1 MRNEG
6 PITTVQF
13 YRGDATAAATFLRQ
27 RLVDVARLNPWIGG
41 RLVKTKE
48 PSGLALQFSKENVP
62 IDELFEVIDELF
74 KVDESNDEWKY
85 EKVEIHAGMP
95 YGQLVYKLA
104 KPKNANGK
112 KLIIA
117 VPNGE
122 KLIKKR
128 KPVCKLTVLSCS
140 HPSDSFA
147 VIFSMSHVVGDGHSY
162 YTILNMLS
170 ASAELTEMDVS
181 REEKFQEAIPRHI
194 GQKEFQFM
202 MSPPFCMMCHYIGIM
217 STAKKVTPLC
227 FFLDKEKLAAAK
239 EQAKAEN
246 GAAAFVSTNDI
257 VTSGFGRAVQ
267 ARMLTMTVDFR
278 NKVEGLT
285 AKHAGNYFGGL
296 IWDPDGYGSPNTIRT
311 ALTGSPPLS
320 RGTLPT
326 GCCISG
332 NWTAMISNWS
342 SMSKGSLD
350 IPDCQ
355 QTLHLPYLNTAEM
368 KVDSCIVFKAR
379 PGEVAVMLFLQNATV
394 DAAKAQLPLG
404 EPVSTGMFGPA
415 G

>member
-1 MRNEG
+1 
-6 PITTVQF
+6 
-13 YRGDATAAATFLRQ
+13 
-27 RLVDVARLNPWIGG
+27 
-41 RLVKTKE
+41 
-48 PSGLALQFSKENVP
+48 
-62 IDELFEVIDELF
+62 
-74 KVDESNDEWKY
+74 
-85 EKVEIHAGMP
+85 
-95 YGQLVYKLA
+95 
-104 KPKNANGK
+104 
-112 KLIIA
+112 
-117 VPNGE
+117 
-122 KLIKKR
+122 
-128 KPVCKLTVLSCS
+128 
-140 HPSDSFA
+140 
-147 VIFSMSHVVGDGHSY
+147 
-162 YTILNMLS
+162 
-170 ASAELTEMDVS
+170 
-181 REEKFQEAIPRHI
+181 
-194 GQKEFQFM
+194 
-202 MSPPFCMMCHYIGIM
+202 
-217 STAKKVTPLC
+217 
-227 FFLDKEKLAAAK
+227 
-239 EQAKAEN
+239 
-246 GAAAFVSTNDI
+246 
-257 VTSGFGRAVQ
+257 
-267 ARMLTMTVDFR
+267 MLTMTVDFR